1 MKPVV
6 AAGVALVSAVGAA
19 AGLGAAAVLL
29 AGQGSGGAGGEPA
42 VIPPGAAD
50 VPIDTAPRK
59 AAPGASAAP
68 EGSPEPGE
76 SADDRPGPARDEP
89 SGDWLARTAEA
100 AGLPERAL
108 LSYAA
113 AQLALTEELPECG
126 VSWPTLAG
134 IGAVESRHGTLDGGG
149 VGPDGRTTGDI
160 IGIPLDGTGGT
171 AAIPDTDGGEHDGDA
186 RWDRAVGPMQFI
198 PSTWEQWGADGNGDG
213 AADPHSLD
221 DAALAAARYLC
232 ADGRDLTDPADWR
245 EAVLSYNRSDA
256 YVADVMDNAHTYATG
271 SRTTVTP

>member
-6 AAGVALVSAVGAA
+6 AAGVALVSVVGAA

-29 AGQGSGGAGGEPA
+29 AGQGAGGAGGEPA

-50 VPIDTAPRK
+50 IPIDTAPRK
-59 AAPGASAAP
+59 AAPRASTGP
-68 EGSPEPGE
+68 EEA
-76 SADDRPGPARDEP
+76 ADDRPGPTAEEP
-89 SGDWLARTAEA
+89 SGDWLAQTAEA

-113 AQLALTEELPECG
+113 AQLALTEELPECNI
-126 VSWPTLAG
+126 SWPTLAG
-134 IGAVESRHGTLDGGG
+134 IGAVESRHGTLDGGE

-160 IGIPLDGTGGT
+160 IGIPLDGTDDT
-171 AAIPDTDGGEHDGDA
+171 AAIADTDGGEYDGDT

-213 AADPHSLD
+213 VADPHSLD

-245 EAVLSYNRSDA
+245 DAVLSYNRSDA
-256 YVADVMDNAHTYATG
+256 YVADVMENAHTYAT
-271 SRTTVTP
+271 STRTTVTP